1 MKTIRLHS
9 IKNWGWM
16 FLILATLVGIVVGV
30 RELAIRE
37 PGPALSNLQTFSLAG
52 HQRLLILAPHCDDET
67 LGAAGLILAAQRSDI
82 EARVV
87 IATNGDG
94 YLFATMEEFKRLY
107 PRPQDFIRMGNLRQ
121 QESLAA
127 LAVLGL
133 RPAQVSF
140 LSYPD
145 RGSPSLWYD
154 NWKANNPYRSPY
166 SEDTHSPYPITYNP
180 KSVYAGENF
189 LADIISILDDYR
201 PDLVIYPNPEDVHPD
216 HWGLNVFTRLA
227 LTLIANRD
235 SSFHPTEYTYL
246 VHRPDFPEVRGLR
259 PTETLVPPSA
269 LYALFPN
276 WYQWDLTTK
285 DIALKG
291 QAVQEYRS
299 QLPLL
304 RGLMESFV
312 RVNELFSSVSNA
324 DLKTATQGN
333 PLDPGSWRDNS
344 GTAIA
349 PVQLDPTLDFFVRD
363 AIPASDLTTFYA
375 ARGWDGQLWMC
386 GQLRASTEESLTYL
400 LRLKAL
406 TTDGIVSYQAHT
418 GEAQTGWDQAQVS
431 GRYFCT
437 QVSMTSLG
445 NPWAV
450 YAAVESQGLE
460 KIAHDQTGWQMIM
473 IKP

>member
-235 SSFHPTEYTYL
+235 SSFHPTEHWSRLQPYM
-246 VHRPDFPEVRGLR
+246 P
-259 PTETLVPPSA
+259 
-269 LYALFPN
+269 
-276 WYQWDLTTK
+276 
-285 DIALKG
+285 
-291 QAVQEYRS
+291 
-299 QLPLL
+299 
-304 RGLMESFV
+304 
-312 RVNELFSSVSNA
+312 FS
-324 DLKTATQGN
+324 
-333 PLDPGSWRDNS
+333 
-344 GTAIA
+344 
-349 PVQLDPTLDFFVRD
+349 
-363 AIPASDLTTFYA
+363 
-375 ARGWDGQLWMC
+375 
-386 GQLRASTEESLTYL
+386 
-400 LRLKAL
+400 
-406 TTDGIVSYQAHT
+406 
-418 GEAQTGWDQAQVS
+418 QTGTN
-431 GRYFCT
+431 G
-437 QVSMTSLG
+437 
-445 NPWAV
+445 
-450 YAAVESQGLE
+450 
-460 KIAHDQTGWQMIM
+460 I
-473 IKP
+473 